1 MKSRRLFLKYIIT
14 AISFSSFLAYIKSSY
29 AVLNK
34 NYTFGDNLFCKK
46 TPKQIPGPY
55 YRNLTLVRRHII
67 DSQEGIPLLI
77 KFKVVDVS
85 KNCKPVKNLCVN
97 IWHCNSE
104 GRYSGWDSINPDLE
118 VMSDDIGSVPRTDE
132 KNFLRG
138 SQLTDSSGFVRFTT
152 IYPGFYAG
160 RATHIHFTITE
171 CLEKKEE
178 VLVSQLYFPEDMNI
192 KVYESKYYP
201 IREINRINNK
211 EDDYYKNMNGKKL
224 VLNVKKLSNDIN
236 DGLYGEMTIY
246 INSNEKS
253 LTY

>member
-1 MKSRRLFLKYIIT
+1 MKSRRFFLKYIIT
-14 AISFSSFLAYIKSSY
+14 TVSISSFLAYIKNSY

-34 NYTFGDNLFCKK
+34 NYTFDDNLLCRK

-67 DSQEGIPLLI
+67 DSQEGIPLLLKI
-77 KFKVVDVS
+77 KVVDIL

-104 GRYSGWDSINPDLE
+104 GHYSGWDSINPDVE

-132 KNFLRG
+132 KSFLRG

-178 VLVSQLYFPEDMNI
+178 LLVSQLYFPEEMNI
-192 KVYESKYYP
+192 EVYKNKYYP
-201 IREINRINNK
+201 NRKITRINNK
-211 EDDYYKNMNGKKL
+211 EDEYYNNMNGNRL
-224 VLNVKKLSNDIN
+224 VLKVKKLSNDIN
-236 DGLYGEMTIY
+236 DGLYGKMTIY
-246 INSNEKS
+246 INANEEV
-253 LTY
+253 